1 MRALLIAWFGL
12 QAAAVAG
19 AIAAATA
26 QACRPEKGE
35 PHPWK

>member
-19 AIAAATA
+19 A